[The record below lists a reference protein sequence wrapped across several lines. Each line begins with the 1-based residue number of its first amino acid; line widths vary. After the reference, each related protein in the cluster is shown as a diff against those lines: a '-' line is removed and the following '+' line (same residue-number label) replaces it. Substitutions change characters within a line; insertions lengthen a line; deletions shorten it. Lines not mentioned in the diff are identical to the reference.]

1 MTRTIAVFL
10 SNAES
15 ITGHSNCDLPWDAH
29 KRRVRR
35 CYILVCDTCAGADSQ
50 PADWVAI
57 AVFGGGD
64 QAARAGTI
72 SRAVV
77 ANCRKAVSSN
87 NTKVTLSTFV
97 SPPLSLFATAPTATL
112 EARSMG

>member
-15 ITGHSNCDLPWDAH
+15 ITGHSDRDFHSDAH

-35 CYILVCDTCAGADSQ
+35 CYALICDTCAGADLRL
-50 PADWVAI
+50 ADWVVMV
-57 AVFGGGD
+57 VFGGGD
-64 QAARAGTI
+64 QDARAGTI
-72 SRAVV
+72 SRAAV

-87 NTKVTLSTFV
+87 STKVTLSTFV
-97 SPPLSLFATAPTATL
+97 SPPRSLLATAPTAIL